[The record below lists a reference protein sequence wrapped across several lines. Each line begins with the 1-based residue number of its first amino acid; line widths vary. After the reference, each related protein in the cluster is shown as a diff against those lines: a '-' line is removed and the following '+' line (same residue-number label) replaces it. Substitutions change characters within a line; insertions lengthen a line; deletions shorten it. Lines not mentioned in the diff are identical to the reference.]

1 MHSYLGRFAGVSTRA
16 FGPLRKDE
24 SGSVAVV
31 FGLIA
36 IVLVLAV
43 GAAVDFSRW
52 LNAREQTV
60 AAVDAAVLAGGRAL
74 QLNSKDHGGAIAAAE
89 NYYRENVSTRL
100 GIIPGSDSIKFDV
113 APDGMGMVA
122 SGNAYIKT
130 PLLAFTAALG
140 LAPVDR
146 LPLMGNAETNFAR
159 SEIAVGG
166 NGGESIEVSI
176 MLDITGSMC
185 DRAPGSNQQ
194 PCKSGK
200 KLDAMKEAAKDLI
213 NIVVWEDQSKF
224 TSKVAVVP
232 FSDSVRLPGTVVR
245 KAWGNPD
252 PKLTVPK
259 SVRSWYGGDSEYFY
273 NRTAA
278 CVVERGGNNRYTDVA
293 PGTNNWVLPVRWN
306 VSSSKKNQVAS
317 CTFEADGEV
326 LPLTSNK
333 QTLLNKIDKLAGKG
347 GTAGQVGTAWAWY
360 MLSPNWG
367 SLWSS
372 ASRPAAYGTENL
384 RKIAILMTDGE
395 YNTQYDADGINTNDP
410 GAGRAVNDTSANQAK
425 ALCEGMKAKGI
436 TVYTVGF
443 AIGYNASAKD
453 VLNKCATDPTKY
465 YNAEDEDQLRDA
477 FRDIALKLS
486 SLYISK

>member
-1 MHSYLGRFAGVSTRA
+1 MHSFLGRIAGVSTRA

-31 FGLIA
+31 FGLMA

-74 QLNSKDHGGAIAAAE
+74 QLNSKDHRGAIAAAE

-100 GIIPGSDSIKFDV
+100 DIIPGSDSIKFDV
-113 APDGMGMVA
+113 APDGMGMIA

-146 LPLMGNAETNFAR
+146 LPLIGNAETNFAR

-185 DRAPGSNQQ
+185 DRAPSTNQA
-194 PCKSGK
+194 PCKSGRK
-200 KLDAMKEAAKDLI
+200 IDAMKDAAKDLV

-224 TSKVAVVP
+224 TSKVAIVP
-232 FSDSVRLPGTVVR
+232 FSDSVRLPTSVID
-245 KAWGNPD
+245 KAWGSPA
-252 PKLTVPK
+252 PQLSITK
-259 SVRSWYGGDSEYFY
+259 STGSGWNARTYYY

-278 CVVERGGNNRYTDVA
+278 CVVERTGNNRYTDAA
-293 PGTNNWVLPVRWN
+293 PSKNNYVLPIRWS
-306 VSSSKKNQVAS
+306 VDESKKNQVAD
-317 CTFEADGEV
+317 CTLGAESAV
-326 LPLTSNK
+326 MPLTNNK
-333 QTLLNKIDKLAGKG
+333 QQLLDKISGLTGKG

-360 MLSPNWG
+360 TLSPNWN
-367 SLWSS
+367 SLWPSS
-372 ASRPAAYGTENL
+372 TASAYGRDDL
-384 RKIAILMTDGE
+384 RKIAVLMTDGE
-395 YNTQYDADGINTNDP
+395 YNAQYTSEGIATGSS
-410 GAGRAVNDTSANQAK
+410 GAGSTPANADSATQAK

-443 AIGYNASAKD
+443 AIGYNSSAKD
-453 VLNKCATDPTKY
+453 VLNKCATDPTKF